1 MRFSLNLPC
10 LYRGESYDA
19 ALESV
24 RKAGFDTVEC
34 WALPPEDEQPLL
46 QALEKHRV
54 RLSAF
59 CPDFFILNDPA
70 QRETYRESL
79 ARALEKAKRLHCP
92 ALITQVGTDTGAPRE
107 YQHKAIVE
115 GLREMLPLLR
125 EADITLLVEP
135 LNNVKDHP
143 GYYLTDS
150 QEGFE
155 IIREVGDPHVRLLF
169 DIYHQLHMQE
179 DVQTRILENLPL
191 IGHFHIAGYPHRD
204 AAIFENYDYTPLFD
218 ALQKA
223 NCSVPLGLELRPADA
238 QSREKLLTQVQRWQ
252 NTNN

>member
-1 MRFSLNLPC
+1 MHFSLNLPC
-10 LYRGESYDA
+10 LYRGESYDT
-19 ALESV
+19 ALDAV

-34 WALPPEDEQPLL
+34 WALPPQDEQPLL
-46 QALEKHRV
+46 HALEKHGV

-92 ALITQVGTDTGAPRE
+92 ALITQVGADTGAPRE
-107 YQHKAIVE
+107 QQHQAIVE

-125 EADITLLVEP
+125 EANITLLVEP

-150 QEGFE
+150 LEGFA

-191 IGHFHIAGYPHRD
+191 IGHFHVAGYPNRD
-204 AAIFENYDYTPLFD
+204 EAIFETYDYAPLFD
-218 ALQKA
+218 ALQEV
-223 NCSVPLGLELRPADA
+223 NCSAPLGLELRPADVQA
-238 QSREKLLTQVQRWQ
+238 CENLLMQIRRWQ
-252 NTNN
+252 NTNH